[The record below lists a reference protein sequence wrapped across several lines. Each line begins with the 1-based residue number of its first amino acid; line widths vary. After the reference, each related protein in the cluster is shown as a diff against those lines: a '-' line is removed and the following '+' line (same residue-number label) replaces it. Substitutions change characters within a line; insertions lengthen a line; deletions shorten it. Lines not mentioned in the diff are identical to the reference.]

1 MAVLSTK
8 EKIQIALDRIDEGIR
23 DFFQGDNYKEYL
35 TTMSKL
41 HHYSARNCILIAHQR
56 PGASMVASYN
66 TWKKSFNRQVKKGE
80 KGIMILA
87 PFKKSVEVDVPG
99 KKDDDGNQ
107 LKEKK
112 DILTFRPV
120 YTFDVSQTEGDPI
133 PELVHRLDFDVDG
146 YERIKT
152 ALIRTAGCD
161 VIFEPMKEDSSI
173 NGFFNPVQN
182 EIHIREGMSEAQ
194 TIKTLLHELSHS
206 ILHPAT
212 LSDKTRQDKELEAE
226 SSAFCVSA
234 WLFGEDGIDV
244 GDYSFPYLAS
254 WSQGKEI
261 KELTECVESIMRAS
275 SILIDRLDQEL
286 GLERK
291 PEEVERKKLTDEVK
305 QVVADAGIKA
315 ENVVIVAEQPK
326 RMGRMVYVTNNEE
339 TYQGVFFLHGETDKI
354 EQLLTDRDAVI
365 DDYPSYF
372 ERNHVGCVIIPYS
385 KGQSFDYYYNYET
398 KELRAYPDAAKKEV
412 TAMVTVTGH
421 STEEQVMQLNDAA
434 PMLVGNRV
442 SFTTIN
448 TGKGFVEESDDVT
461 TRFEHYDSSWPMVQ
475 IRYTNVPGQIPAV
488 MNIYEF
494 QRTIEKQPDTV
505 LDDPSK
511 YFKVCI
517 SYTYLD
523 QNYQSVQDVDLG
535 RGRVDY
541 LNYMKL
547 SGSHID
553 HLHRH
558 VELLKACDKAKHLAP
573 GTEYGMQYE
582 DDVQEWAGFCRE
594 TLNHFSEN
602 PDHLIPRPP
611 DVEDRVS
618 SRSKEVSIAL

>member
-1 MAVLSTK
+1 M
-8 EKIQIALDRIDEGIR
+8 R
-23 DFFQGDNYKEYL
+23 
-35 TTMSKL
+35 
-41 HHYSARNCILIAHQR
+41 
-56 PGASMVASYN
+56 
-66 TWKKSFNRQVKKGE
+66 
-80 KGIMILA
+80 
-87 PFKKSVEVDVPG
+87 
-99 KKDDDGNQ
+99 GN
-107 LKEKK
+107 
-112 DILTFRPV
+112 
-120 YTFDVSQTEGDPI
+120 
-133 PELVHRLDFDVDG
+133 
-146 YERIKT
+146 IK
-152 ALIRTAGCD
+152 
-161 VIFEPMKEDSSI
+161 
-173 NGFFNPVQN
+173 
-182 EIHIREGMSEAQ
+182 
-194 TIKTLLHELSHS
+194 
-206 ILHPAT
+206 
-212 LSDKTRQDKELEAE
+212 
-226 SSAFCVSA
+226 
-234 WLFGEDGIDV
+234 
-244 GDYSFPYLAS
+244 
-254 WSQGKEI
+254 
-261 KELTECVESIMRAS
+261 RAS
-275 SILIDRLDQEL
+275 SILIERLDQEL

-291 PEEVERKKLTDEVK
+291 PEEVERNKLTAELK
-305 QVVADAGIKA
+305 QAVADAGIKA

-326 RMGRMVYVTNNEE
+326 RMGRMVYVTNSEE
-339 TYQGVFFLHGETDKI
+339 TYQGVFFLHGETDRI

-372 ERNHVGCVIIPYS
+372 EQNHVGCVIIPYS

-398 KELRAYPDAAKKEV
+398 KELGAYPDAAKKEV
-412 TAMVTVTGH
+412 TAMVTVTER

-442 SFTTIN
+442 SFTTNN

-461 TRFEHYDSSWPMVQ
+461 ARFEHYDSSWPMVQ

-602 PDHLIPRPP
+602 PDNLIPCPP
-611 DVEDRVS
+611 DVESRVS
-618 SRSKEVSIAL
+618 SMSKEVSIAL